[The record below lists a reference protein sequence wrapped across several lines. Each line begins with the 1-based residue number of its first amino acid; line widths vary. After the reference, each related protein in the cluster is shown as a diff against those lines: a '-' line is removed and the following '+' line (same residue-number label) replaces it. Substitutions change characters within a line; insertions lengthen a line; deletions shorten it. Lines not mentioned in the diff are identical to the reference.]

1 MSYQITD
8 IYDSYNLNGVNMIRA
23 YVECDTFSDL
33 PPLQLDTLLFMAIGS
48 TAHVI
53 ATNKVYAMQTGG
65 AWIEQDE
72 ASRMDVYTTAQ
83 TDALIADAR
92 ADASA
97 ELAAALV
104 NVQTTN
110 ITNVITATADSPF
123 SLNDLT
129 QVGSYQYTAASIPY
143 ITGIPAGVT
152 NPARVDVIALPA
164 ARRQQILRPTGGT
177 PAVYIRNSTGAG
189 FQSWYSVGVTA
200 V

>member
-1 MSYQITD
+1 MSYQITEV
-8 IYDSYNLNGVNMIRA
+8 YDTYNMNGSNLVRA
-23 YVECDTFSDL
+23 HAECDTFADL

-97 ELAAALV
+97 ELAAALI

-110 ITNVITATADSPF
+110 ITNVITATADAPVSIG
-123 SLNDLT
+123 DIT

-152 NPARVDVIALPA
+152 NPARLDIIALPA

-177 PAVYIRNSTGAG
+177 PAIYIRNSTGAG
-189 FQSWYSVGVTA
+189 YQSWYQISVAA